1 MADKIVIGLTGNI
14 ATGKS
19 LILRMLQELGAT
31 VVDADKLVHQL
42 MAKGS
47 PAYDPIVNE
56 FGAGIL
62 DQTGEINRRN
72 LGKIVFST
80 PGALA
85 KLESLTHPA
94 VHQEIIR
101 RINEAPSQVVAV
113 EAIKLFETD
122 LAGLCTSKWVV
133 TAPPEVQLKRLVE
146 RRKMPV
152 DQAQQRIRAQGAQS
166 EKAAKADIVI
176 DNSSDLAKTWG
187 IVKQQYAVVLEEA
200 LSSKAQASAPAIPT
214 PKPEVAP
221 TPAATQAAAVP
232 AKDVNVSGDITL
244 HRAKRDD
251 LEAMAQVIATCTNG
265 ALDPDLSQMMEAI
278 FSRGYIVASMGD
290 HTVGI
295 AGWQTENLIA
305 GLQDFYVIRED
316 LWQSVGEKMLEMIH
330 EEINSLSCEV
340 AMAFVLK
347 QAGSGPIDFLESQG
361 YQQAERNELGYM
373 WEDAA
378 KEWQP
383 EDSVILYKKLRE
395 QRIMVPM

>member
-42 MAKGS
+42 MKKGS

-62 DQTGEINRRN
+62 DQTGEINRRS

-80 PGALA
+80 PGALV

-94 VHQEIIR
+94 VHQEIVRLIG
-101 RINEAPSQVVAV
+101 EAPSQVVAI

-122 LAGLCTSKWVV
+122 LANLCSSKWVV
-133 TAPPEVQLKRLVE
+133 TSPPEVQLKRLVE
-146 RRKMPV
+146 RRKMPL
-152 DQAQQRIRAQGAQS
+152 DQAQQRIKAQGSQS
-166 EKAAKADIVI
+166 EKAAKADVVI
-176 DNSSDLAKTWG
+176 DNSGDLAKSWG
-187 IVKQQYAVVLEEA
+187 TVKQKYAAVLEEA
-200 LSSKAQASAPAIPT
+200 LTSKPVSAPAPA
-214 PKPEVAP
+214 PEAAP
-221 TPAATQAAAVP
+221 APAATQAAAVP
-232 AKDVNVSGDITL
+232 AGDVDVSGDITI

-251 LEAMAQVIATCTNG
+251 LEAMAQVIAVGTNG
-265 ALDPDLSQMMEAI
+265 ALNPDLSQMMESI
-278 FSRGYIVASMGD
+278 FSRGYIVATAGE
-290 HTVGI
+290 HVVGI

-316 LWQSVGEKMLEMIH
+316 LWAAVGEKMLAMIH
-330 EEINSLSCEV
+330 EEIDSLSCEV
-340 AMAFVLK
+340 AIAFVLN
-347 QAGSGPIDFLESQG
+347 QAGPGPIEFLQSQG
-361 YQQAERNELGYM
+361 YQQAELNELGYM